1 MAEFTKYDS
10 FIVDLNTI
18 ETQVSVLV
26 SNYRELSERNRELDG
41 AVKELRS
48 ENTLLL
54 QKISKLEKD
63 LRNFESG
70 NPELFNSLDASERN
84 ELKAKLQSFLDKIE
98 YHLSS

>member
-1 MAEFTKYDS
+1 LAEFTKYDS

-70 NPELFNSLDASERN
+70 NPELFNSLDTNERN